1 MSFLSPLASWLY
13 RAAFGNAIYS
23 HILMLQLSW
32 PQQGCDVLDI
42 SSSAGSATLALK
54 NMKSMPLSGQSS
66 SLWDLDAP

>member
-1 MSFLSPLASWLY
+1 
-13 RAAFGNAIYS
+13 
-23 HILMLQLSW
+23 MLQLSW
-32 PQQGCDVLDI
+32 PQQGCDVSDI